1 MFVLSMRLL
10 SCRGSNLLVIGISV
24 FSEKG
29 PRLWGGGSH
38 PEIVDYGMAGCGWF
52 PHLCCS

>member
-10 SCRGSNLLVIGISV
+10 SCRGSNLLVIAISV